1 MPHVGKHWDIF
12 CAVIDNFGDIGICWR
27 LARQLVAEHGYAVRL
42 WVDDLYSFARLCPE
56 VNPRCVVQ
64 QHQGVAIHHWR
75 KEAFIEFQPEAVVIE
90 AFGCTLPDSFIAA
103 MAAQP
108 NPPTWINLEY
118 LSAEDWVADCHGLA
132 SLQSSGLKK
141 FFFFPGVQPKTGGVL
156 REPALLD
163 QRNTFKA
170 QPQTQQR
177 FLADLGISVAPNERL
192 ISVFAYETPGIKPW
206 LELLQQATQP
216 THLLIP
222 EGRVL
227 TSFAMALGVDA
238 LCPGTHIQQGSLHL
252 WVLPFLTQ
260 EDYDRL
266 LWCCSLNIVRG
277 EDSLIRAQWAGV
289 PLIWHIYPQSDQ
301 AHWGKLETFFQ
312 HYTHSMPPSAATALW
327 QLWRSWNAFEGLE
340 QAWSALEPYEQD
352 WSQGAAVWLD
362 TQSHRPDLASALVK
376 FVTDQF

>member
-1 MPHVGKHWDIF
+1 MPTMGKSWDIF
-12 CAVIDNFGDIGICWR
+12 CAVIDNYGDIGVCWR
-27 LARQLVAEHGYAVRL
+27 LARQLASEHGCSVRL

-56 VNPRCVVQ
+56 INPKCAVQ
-64 QHQGVAIHHWR
+64 QHRGVVIHHWR
-75 KEAFIEFQPEAVVIE
+75 KEAFIASQPGSVVVE

-103 MAAQP
+103 MATQAK
-108 NPPTWINLEY
+108 PPIWINLEY

-156 REPALLD
+156 REATLLA
-163 QRNTFKA
+163 QRNRFKA

-177 FLADLGISVAPNERL
+177 FLADLGVSVAPNERL
-192 ISVFAYETPGIKPW
+192 ISVFAYEVPGIKPW

-227 TSFAMALGVDA
+227 TSLASALEVDA
-238 LCPGTHIQQGSLHL
+238 LHSGTHIQRGALHL
-252 WVLPFLTQ
+252 WILPFLTQ

-266 LWCCSLNIVRG
+266 LWCCALNIVRG

-289 PLIWHIYPQSDQ
+289 PFIWHIYPQSDQ
-301 AHWGKLETFFQ
+301 AHWGKLEAFFQ
-312 HYTHSMPPSAATALW
+312 QYTQGMAADAAGALW
-327 QLWRSWNAFEGLE
+327 QLWRSWNASEGLE
-340 QAWSALEPYEQD
+340 QSWPASEQYASDWLQGAVAWSEMQ
-352 WSQGAAVWLD
+352 SQRL
-362 TQSHRPDLASALVK
+362 DLASALVE